1 MELAQFGDPVPLPK
15 DANGL
20 RHVARALIVKAIGG
34 DAPAIKEIADRIDGK
49 VPQAVVGGDDGE
61 SPVRM
66 IIEWQTTASSASES
80 RTSPVQPS
88 APSTNAEPA
97 GQQS

>member
-1 MELAQFGDPVPLPK
+1 MELAQFGNPTPLPK

-20 RHVARALIVKAIGG
+20 RHVARALIQKAIGG

-49 VPQAVVGGDDGE
+49 VPQAMVGGDEGE

-66 IIEWQTTASSASES
+66 VIEWQTTGQSASES
-80 RTSPVQPS
+80 PISPEGHSP
-88 APSTNAEPA
+88 PSTSA
-97 GQQS
+97 